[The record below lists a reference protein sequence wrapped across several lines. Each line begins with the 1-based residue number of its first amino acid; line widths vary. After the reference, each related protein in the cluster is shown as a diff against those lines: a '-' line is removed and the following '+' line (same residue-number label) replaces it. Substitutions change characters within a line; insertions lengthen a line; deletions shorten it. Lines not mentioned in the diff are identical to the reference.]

1 MGTISVKQD
10 GPRTLKVTY
19 SSDGNMRR
27 ENTFILSE
35 DGKTIQETDVT
46 PAPMASTMSVMF
58 NKS

>member
-1 MGTISVKQD
+1 VKQA

-19 SSDGNMRR
+19 SGPDGKVGR
-27 ENTFILSE
+27 ENTFVLSE
-35 DGKTIQETDVT
+35 DGKTVQETDVT